1 MSIIPDIPPKA
12 FTFSAIVVGYLL
24 IDDTTANE
32 QNALGNWLML
42 IAQVL
47 CTNAFYKQVQME
59 RGNITEN
66 ANENRNY
73 TTDNSM
79 TELIRHTIELIK
91 TKPNGNF
98 VLTSDYEMI
107 ECVRTI
113 QENTPSYSKN
123 DWRYWVRVNKKY

>member
-1 MSIIPDIPPKA
+1 MSFIPDIPPKA

-73 TTDNSM
+73 TTDETIDMLEKMIRALQSEVD
-79 TELIRHTIELIK
+79 EL
-91 TKPNGNF
+91 
-98 VLTSDYEMI
+98 
-107 ECVRTI
+107 
-113 QENTPSYSKN
+113 
-123 DWRYWVRVNKKY
+123 KKQI